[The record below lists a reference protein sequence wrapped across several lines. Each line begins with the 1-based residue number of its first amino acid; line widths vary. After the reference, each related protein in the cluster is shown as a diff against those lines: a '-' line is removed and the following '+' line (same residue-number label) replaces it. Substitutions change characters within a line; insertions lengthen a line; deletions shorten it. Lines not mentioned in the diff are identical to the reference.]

1 MAEVVRWKYIEDTT
15 GTRFPISEA
24 LASHAALADSEFK
37 QKILNECGIAPAQNT
52 EAPEPES
59 AEGSHE

>member
-1 MAEVVRWKYIEDTT
+1 MAAIVRWKYIEDVT

-24 LASHAALADSEFK
+24 LASHAVLADAEFK
-37 QKILNECGIAPAQNT
+37 QAILNECGITPVQNT
-52 EAPEPES
+52 EAPASET